1 LDKEEGGGLGMP
13 TVDIDYAEFER
24 MLGLELHRNIEKING
39 VLAFVKGEV
48 KLFDETEGVM
58 SVEIKDT
65 NRPDTWNVEGLA
77 RVLRGFL
84 GLEKGLREYSV
95 GKQLAE
101 VHVDSR
107 LANIRPFIGCSIVK
121 NLRLSDKIV
130 RGLMHMQEKL
140 DQTYGRNRQKTSI
153 GLYSL
158 DLIKLPLYYG
168 VAKPDAVSFVPLG
181 FTEKMSLK
189 EMLTRHPKG
198 LEYGYIVSKHPVYP
212 ILLDAEDTPLS
223 FPPVI
228 NSNDLGKITEE
239 TRNVLVEVTGT
250 AHDTVLN
257 TLKIVTLSL
266 IDRGGKVYSAKIH
279 YQHKMDVVTPSF
291 ETSSMDL
298 DVEYANRLLGLKLT
312 AKQVA
317 ELLLKAGYGLEKLE
331 KNKVR
336 VLIPCYRVDVMHQV
350 DIVEDVAIAYD
361 YNKIKPLWREMPTT
375 GGVKPE
381 QGLVDVARELMVGLG
396 FQEVLTYTLTN
407 PENLFSRMN
416 LKKEKI
422 VEISNPKVI
431 TLTCLRNWLLPS
443 LLEFVS
449 NNLHVECP
457 QKVFEL
463 GKVTLLDEKSETR
476 TKDEERLAAV
486 MYDANASFTE
496 VKSTLDAFF
505 MNLGLEWQIKE
516 TKHSSF
522 IDGRVGAAAINGI
535 NVGVLGEISPAV
547 LEKWKLENPVA
558 AFELDMEKII
568 KIKRSKHQ

>member
-1 LDKEEGGGLGMP
+1 MP
-13 TVDIDYAEFER
+13 TVDIDYAEFEK
-24 MLGLELHRNIEKING
+24 MLGLELHCNIEKVNDI
-39 VLAFVKGEV
+39 LAFVKGEV

-58 SVEIKDT
+58 SIEIKDT
-65 NRPDTWNVEGLA
+65 NRSDTWNVEGLA
-77 RVLRGFL
+77 RALRGFL
-84 GLEKGLREYSV
+84 GLEKGLREYSI

-101 VHVDSR
+101 VHVDQR
-107 LANIRPFIGCSIVK
+107 LANIRPYIGCSIVK

-153 GLYSL
+153 GLYNL

-189 EMLTRHPKG
+189 EILVRHPKG
-198 LEYGYIVSKHPVYP
+198 LEYGHIVSKHSVYP
-212 ILLDAEDTPLS
+212 ILLDAENTPLS

-266 IDRGGKVYSAKIH
+266 IDRGGKAYSAKIH
-279 YQHKMDVVTPSF
+279 YPHKMDVVTPNF
-291 ETSSMDL
+291 ETSNMDL
-298 DVEYANRLLGLKLT
+298 DVEYANRMLGLKLT
-312 AKQVA
+312 ARQVA
-317 ELLLKAGYGLEKLE
+317 ELLRKAGYGLEKLD

-336 VLIPCYRVDVMHQV
+336 VQIPCYRVDVMHQV

-375 GGVKPE
+375 GSVRPE

-407 PENLFSRMN
+407 PENLFARMN

-422 VEISNPKVI
+422 VEVSNPKVI
-431 TLTCLRNWLLPS
+431 TLTCLRNRLLPS

-457 QKVFEL
+457 QKLFEL

-476 TKDEERLAAV
+476 TIDEERLAAV

-522 IDGRVGAAAINGI
+522 IDGRVGTATVNGI
-535 NVGVLGEISPAV
+535 NVGVLGEISPMV

-568 KIKRSKHQ
+568 RIKQSKHQ

>member
-1 LDKEEGGGLGMP
+1 MP

-24 MLGLELHRNIEKING
+24 MLGLELHGNVEKINDI
-39 VLAFVKGEV
+39 LAFVKGEV

-58 SVEIKDT
+58 NVEIKDT

-77 RVLRGFL
+77 RALRGFL

-95 GKQLAE
+95 GRQLAE
-101 VHVDSR
+101 VHVDPR
-107 LANIRPFIGCSIVK
+107 LADIRPYIGCSLVK

-153 GLYSL
+153 GLYNL

-181 FTEKMSLK
+181 FAEKMSLK
-189 EMLTRHPKG
+189 EILVRHPKG
-198 LEYGYIVSKHPVYP
+198 LEYGHIVSKHPVYP
-212 ILLDAEDTPLS
+212 ILLDAENKPLS

-250 AHDTVLN
+250 VHETVLN

-279 YQHKMDVVTPSF
+279 YPRKVDVVTPSF

-317 ELLLKAGYGLEKLE
+317 ELLLKAGYGIEKLD

-336 VLIPCYRVDVMHQV
+336 VRIPCYRVDVMHQV
-350 DIVEDVAIAYD
+350 DLVEDVAIAYD
-361 YNKIKPLWREMPTT
+361 YNKIKPLWREMPTA
-375 GGVKPE
+375 GSVRPE

-407 PENLFSRMN
+407 PENLFARMN

-457 QKVFEL
+457 QKLFEL

-476 TKDEERLAAV
+476 TRDEYRLAAV
-486 MYDANASFTE
+486 TYDANASFTG
-496 VKSTLDAFF
+496 VKSTLDAFL
-505 MNLGLEWQIKE
+505 MNLGLQWQIKE

-522 IDGRVGAAAINGI
+522 IDGRVGTAIVNGI

-568 KIKRSKHQ
+568 KIKRSKLQQ